1 MMSRARPEI
10 LLVTPPYH
18 SGVVESAGSWL
29 PLGLLYVGGA
39 LQQAGYGVALYDAMT
54 RFHTLDQVRE
64 TLRRERPD
72 AVFVSCI
79 TATVLD
85 GIEVC
90 RVAKEEAPGTLTVL
104 GNTHPSFMFDEVL
117 NGHPEVD
124 VIVRDEGEITSV
136 ELIEA
141 WRTGADLSRVR
152 GIAFRQEDRVVATP
166 RCEFIVNLDPL
177 EPAWNLVPWKEYT
190 YRPKPGSILAVVSSS
205 RGCKQHCSFCS
216 QRLFWKES
224 WRAVSAEHFVDQI
237 QMLRDRHGVNVA
249 MIADEI
255 PTLDQKRWVKIL
267 DLLIERQLGTSL
279 LLETRV
285 DDIVR
290 DEALMPRYRQAGIEH
305 VYVGVESVNQAT
317 LDLYKKDAKVEQGKR
332 AIELINGHN
341 MISETSFVMGM
352 PHETK
357 EEMQRTIDLSKY
369 YDPDMAFF
377 LAITPWPYADL
388 YQDVKDHIVSRDY
401 RKYNLIEPVI
411 KPINMT
417 VDEVRSELF
426 RGFRDFYMNKMNHF
440 HSLPPW
446 KQEFMKSLM
455 KLLMEHSYLKE
466 QMAGLKMPEGMNDPA
481 EVFNLESKCPIQRI
495 KKFFKPNPKPK
506 RITVEVAT

>member
-90 RVAKEEAPGTLTVL
+90 RVAKEEVPETLTVL
-104 GNTHPSFMFDEVL
+104 GNTHPSFMFEEVL

-152 GIAFRQEDRVVATP
+152 GIAFRQENRIVATP
-166 RCEFIVNLDPL
+166 RCEFIANLDPL

-190 YRPKPGSILAVVSSS
+190 YRPKPGSTLAVVSSS

-224 WRAVSAEHFVDQI
+224 WRAVSAERFVDQI
-237 QMLRDRHGVNVA
+237 QMLAERYGVDVA

-255 PTLDQKRWVKIL
+255 PSLDPVRWKKVL
-267 DLLIERQLGTSL
+267 DLLIERDIGTTL

-285 DDIVR
+285 DDILR
-290 DEALMPRYRQAGIEH
+290 DEALLPRYRQAGIEH
-305 VYVGVESVNQAT
+305 IYVGVEAVNQAT
-317 LDLYKKDAKVEQGKR
+317 LDLFKKDAKVEQGKR
-332 AIELINGHN
+332 AIELINEHN
-341 MISETSFVMGM
+341 IISETSFVMGM
-352 PHETK
+352 PNETK
-357 EEMQRTIDLSKY
+357 EEMQHTIELAKFF
-369 YDPDMAFF
+369 DPDMAFF

-388 YQDVKDHIVSRDY
+388 YKDVKEHIATRDY
-401 RKYNLIEPVI
+401 RKYNLVEPVI
-411 KPINMT
+411 KPVAMT
-417 VDEVRSELF
+417 LDEVREQLF
-426 RGFRDFYMNKMNHF
+426 RGFREFYHDKMKRF
-440 HSLPPW
+440 ATMPAW
-446 KQEFMKSLM
+446 KQQFMKTLM
-455 KLLMEHSYLKE
+455 KLLMEHSYLKD
-466 QMAGLKMPEGMNDPA
+466 QMAGLGHPAHATQPVPA
-481 EVFNLESKCPIQRI
+481 EMS
-495 KKFFKPNPKPK
+495 
-506 RITVEVAT
+506 EVLP

>member
-1 MMSRARPEI
+1 MKPRRPQI

-39 LQQAGYGVALYDAMT
+39 LKKAGYGVALYDAMT
-54 RFHTLDQVRE
+54 RFHTLEQVRE

-79 TATVLD
+79 TATVMD
-85 GIEVC
+85 GMEVC
-90 RVAKEEAPGTLTVL
+90 RVAKEEIPGVLTAL
-104 GNTHPSFMFDEVL
+104 GNTHPTFMYDEIL
-117 NGHPEVD
+117 REHPEID
-124 VIVRDEGEITSV
+124 VIIRGEGEVAAV
-136 ELIEA
+136 ELMDA
-141 WRTGADLSRVR
+141 WKADADLKKVR
-152 GIAFRQEDRVVATP
+152 GIAFREGGQIVATLK
-166 RCEFIVNLDPL
+166 RGFVRDLDTL
-177 EPAWNLVPWKEYT
+177 EPAWDLVPWKEYS
-190 YRPKPGSILAVVSSS
+190 YRVKPGSTLAIVSSS

-224 WRAVSAEHFVDQI
+224 WRAVSAEKFVDEL
-237 QMLRDRHGVNVA
+237 QMLKGRYGVDVA

-255 PTLDQKRWVKIL
+255 PTLDATRWSRIL
-267 DLLIERQLGTSL
+267 DLLIERDLGVSL

-290 DEALMPRYRQAGIEH
+290 DEPLMPRYRKAGIEH
-305 VYVGVESVNQAT
+305 IYVGVESVNQAT

-332 AIELINGHN
+332 AIELINEHS

-352 PHETK
+352 PNETK
-357 EEMQRTIDLSKY
+357 EEMARTIELAKF

-388 YQDVKDHIVSRDY
+388 YKDVKDHIATKDY
-401 RKYNLIEPVI
+401 RKYNLVEPVV
-411 KPINMT
+411 KPIAMT
-417 VDEVRSELF
+417 LDEVRAELF
-426 RGFRDFYMNKMNHF
+426 RGFREFYVTKMKRM
-440 HSLPPW
+440 SSMPAG

-455 KLLMEHSYLKE
+455 QLLMEHSDLKD
-466 QMAGLKMPEGMNDPA
+466 QMTGLELPPDMKAFVDLA
-481 EVFNLESKCPIQRI
+481 ESESRCPVQRI
-495 KKFFKPNPKPK
+495 KKFFKRKTKPAK
-506 RITVEVAT
+506 TEVLT